1 MLNSISIKNF
11 AIIEDLEVSFSPNM
25 TVLTGETGAGKS
37 ILIDALSL
45 LIGER
50 SDFDKIRTGSS
61 KAIIEGEFSINDNS
75 LLKLISEKYG
85 EDIIDSNTIIVTRTL
100 DISGKSII
108 RVNGVQFPLSK
119 LKGMMSILIDIH
131 SQHQNLYILDE
142 KNHLVLLDEFI
153 GENKEKTEYIK
164 AYEKYLNAKKEL
176 KTLENERILD
186 NDISLIGS
194 QIEELES
201 AHIEVG
207 EIASLE
213 QEKERLMCFQK
224 SVDAINA
231 FLQLSDD
238 DNGILTKM
246 YLAKKELEHSGDEK
260 LIEYSEKL
268 NNLYYEMKDL
278 SSNISFELDSFAN
291 SSSRL
296 EEIDDRL
303 YFLKRLVRKYHGD
316 ENDLLSLLNELQE
329 KLYRIDHFERVF
341 LEKRQE
347 VDRLYLIAVDKAK
360 ALSSIRNEK
369 ALQLSALVDKE
380 LHDLSLNN
388 GQFKINFDEE
398 ELSLTGED
406 KVTFLLTTNKG
417 IAPSP
422 LKNVA
427 SGGETS
433 RIMLALKTIFGKL
446 SHMETIIFDEIDTG
460 VSGKVAMQ
468 VAHKMKEIASYCQ
481 VLVISHLPQVASI
494 ADHHYL
500 VIKEVENEVTKSKVI
515 ELLDEN
521 EKIHEIAKLL
531 SGSDVTK
538 ASLEAA
544 RELVKEGKN
553 Q

>member
-50 SDFDKIRTGSS
+50 SDFDKIRTGAS

-75 LLKLISEKYG
+75 LLKSISEKYG
-85 EDIIDSNTIIVTRTL
+85 EDIIDGNTIIVTRTL
-100 DISGKSII
+100 DISGRSIV

-142 KNHLVLLDEFI
+142 RNHLGLLDEFI
-153 GENKEKTEYIK
+153 GENEEKIDYIK
-164 AYEKYLNAKKEL
+164 AYEEYLNAKKEL

-186 NDISLIGS
+186 NDVSLIS
-194 QIEELES
+194 SRIEELES

-224 SVDAINA
+224 SIDAINA
-231 FLQLSDD
+231 FLQLSED

-268 NNLYYEMKDL
+268 SNLYYEMKDL

-303 YFLKRLVRKYHGD
+303 YFLKRLVRKYQGD
-316 ENDLLSLLNELQE
+316 ENDLLTLLNELQE

-341 LEKRQE
+341 SEKSQE
-347 VDRLYLIAVDKAK
+347 VDKLYLVAVNKAK
-360 ALSSIRNEK
+360 ALSSIRKEK
-369 ALQLSALVDKE
+369 ALELSALVDKE

-388 GQFKINFDEE
+388 GQFIINFDKEE
-398 ELSLTGED
+398 ISLTGED

-417 IAPSP
+417 LAPSP

-521 EKIHEIAKLL
+521 ERIHEIAKLL

-544 RELVKEGKN
+544 RELVKEGKE